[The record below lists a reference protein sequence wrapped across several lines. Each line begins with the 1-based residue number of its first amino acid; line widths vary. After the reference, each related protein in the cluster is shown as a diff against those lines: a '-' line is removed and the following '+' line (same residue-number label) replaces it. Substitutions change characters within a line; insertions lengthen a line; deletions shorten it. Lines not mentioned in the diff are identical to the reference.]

1 MKILVDGGTSGS
13 GGYLHHL
20 RGVLTARPPSD
31 VEITLLVSAGLAGR
45 LGPLGEHVRVV
56 RPPELDDPS
65 RAVRQRWW
73 LTGFPRLARAAGPD
87 ILLHEHGLVR
97 GRAPGVPRAVIHHNP
112 TPFAAETYR
121 LYGLSAD
128 SARFLATRQRLAAG
142 MRRADGVVF
151 LHESCRDQIT
161 RQVRGIRATT
171 VIGHGTPARYLDL
184 PRVARAK
191 LPAAP
196 RVLCV
201 TTQFLFR
208 YQWNVVHAVCDLR
221 DQTGLGLRLDLVG
234 GGDAR
239 TARRVAA
246 AVRERRAAG
255 FVTLHGDVPADR
267 MPELY
272 ASGDVFVF
280 PSGQETYGITLL
292 EAMACG
298 LPIACSDR
306 MPLPAILRNAGV
318 YFDPADVAGMTAAL
332 RTLLADGDLRVRLGD
347 LAQAYARQHRWQ
359 DSADQL
365 FAFLRSLASP
375 AARAPVPAA
384 RKPLGALPVLGRRR

>member
-1 MKILVDGGTSGS
+1 SPS
-13 GGYLHHL
+13 ASSS
-20 RGVLTARPPSD
+20 RSARPPPGR
-31 VEITLLVSAGLAGR
+31 AGGA
-45 LGPLGEHVRVV
+45 PHVRVV
-56 RPPELDDPS
+56 RPPELDHPG
-65 RAVRQRWW
+65 RAVRRRWW
-73 LTGFPRLARAAGPD
+73 FTGFPSLVREVGSD
-87 ILLHEHGLVR
+87 VLLHEHGLVR

-121 LYGLSAD
+121 LYGLSAA
-128 SARFLATRQRLAAG
+128 SAHFLATRQRLVAG

-151 LHESCRDQIT
+151 LHESCREQIT

-184 PRVARAK
+184 PRAARAT

-196 RVLCV
+196 RILCV

-221 DQTGLGLRLDLVG
+221 DQTGIGLRLDLVG
-234 GGDAR
+234 GGDAP

-246 AVRERRAAG
+246 AVRERRATG
-255 FVTLHGDVPADR
+255 FVTVHGDVPAQR

-306 MPLPAILRNAGV
+306 MPLPDILRDAGV
-318 YFDPADVAGMTAAL
+318 YFDPAHVAGMTAAL
-332 RTLLADGDLRVRLGD
+332 RTLLADGDLRVRLGG
-347 LAQAYARQHRWQ
+347 LAQTYARQHLWQ

-365 FAFLRSLASP
+365 FAFLRDLIPPASRGSVP
-375 AARAPVPAA
+375 EAR
-384 RKPLGALPVLGRRR
+384 RPLGAPPGLGTRP